1 MNCMSSDDSA
11 RIEGDAGRGRRAEAK
26 SPETSDRPAWRPAGE
41 SGEVGPGVPEALPRT
56 LRAVGDRLGA
66 SAIDQLWIFPP
77 LVRGRR
83 EWGLVAAG
91 CFDGDGGR
99 RVVTARYAA
108 ERTGKGLY
116 LDSRMLDEG
125 VVPAG
130 RLSRVMSG
138 VAKRGPAPLG
148 GPRLV
153 EIGGGAVQF
162 DSLMSDF
169 ADDLFDEAV
178 AGERAA

>member
-1 MNCMSSDDSA
+1 MNGHIGRA
-11 RIEGDAGRGRRAEAK
+11 RDGAARTRERR
-26 SPETSDRPAWRPAGE
+26 AWRPGREVGE
-41 SGEVGPGVPEALPRT
+41 AGPGVPEALPRT
-56 LRAVGDRLGA
+56 LRAVEERLGA

-77 LVRGRR
+77 RVRGRK

-130 RLSRVMSG
+130 RLPRVMSG
-138 VAKRGPAPLG
+138 VAKRSPEPLG

-153 EIGGGAVQF
+153 EIGGGEARF
-162 DSLMSDF
+162 DSFMSTF
-169 ADDLFDEAV
+169 ADGLFEEAV
-178 AGERAA
+178 SGARAVP